1 MNDII
6 LDKLSSSLKEF
17 MFSLASPLQ
26 DSLDDMSVFEA
37 DTIERTKYNGQ
48 KIILQ
53 AAVNK
58 IFGITVAPFIIV
70 ETNNDPA
77 VALYFYQPSEL
88 SPVFFSQPTEGDP
101 VYFFQPGE
109 IPAAYYDFLVKIPVG
124 IWTSELERQVGA
136 QTSLYKLAGKVF
148 KIITY

>member
-53 AAVNK
+53 AALNK
-58 IFGITVAPFIIV
+58 IFGITVSPFIIV

-77 VALYFYQPSEL
+77 VALYFFEPSEL
-88 SPVFFSQPTEGDP
+88 SPVYFSEVPESDP
-101 VYFFQPGE
+101 QYFFEPGE
-109 IPAAYYDFLVKIPVG
+109 IPAVYYDFQIKIPVG
-124 IWTSELERQVGA
+124 IWTAELERQVSA
-136 QTSLYKLAGKVF
+136 QATLYKLAGKVF
-148 KIITY
+148 QIITY